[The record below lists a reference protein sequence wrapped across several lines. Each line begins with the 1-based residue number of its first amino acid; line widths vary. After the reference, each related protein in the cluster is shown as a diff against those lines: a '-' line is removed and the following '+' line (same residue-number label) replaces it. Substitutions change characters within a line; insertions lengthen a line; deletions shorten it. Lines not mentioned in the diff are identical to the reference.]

1 MNDGVGVL
9 GRDVDEGLVLLIVA
23 DIVEEIEIYSMLVE
37 AFSTLYA
44 DILHMLSMITRKFVF
59 MSVIE

>member
-23 DIVEEIEIYSMLVE
+23 DIVEEIKIYSMLVE